1 MRGRQTTGTRRIK
14 RAVIIGNSGGGKS
27 TLARRLSSA
36 WRSPHVEIDSLL
48 WQPGW
53 ELTPVEIYNIEH
65 ARLIAEENWIIDGL
79 GRLDSIPDRLARA
92 TDIVVVDMPLWM
104 HFWLAAERQIRWS
117 TGGIENPP
125 AGLTKMP
132 STEALFRTIWEV
144 KSNAENGFFG
154 SARLPNSTSSKI
166 GRERHRRSRCALS
179 SPLPLAGEV
188 DALGR
193 ARRVGEEART
203 STIKEPPPQPSPAS
217 DRKREREQ
225 TAIAPRAP
233 EIFEGAHRRPR

>member
-1 MRGRQTTGTRRIK
+1 MK

-36 WRSPHVEIDSLL
+36 WRSPHVEIDALL

-53 ELTPVEIYNIEH
+53 QLTSADIYNAEH

-125 AGLTKMP
+125 AGLTQMP
-132 STEALFRTIWEV
+132 PTEALFRTIWEV
-144 KSNAENGFFG
+144 DQNWMPEIR
-154 SARLPNSTSSKI
+154 RLVALEKQR
-166 GRERHRRSRCALS
+166 GKRVFRLS
-179 SPLPLAGEV
+179 S
-188 DALGR
+188 
-193 ARRVGEEART
+193 
-203 STIKEPPPQPSPAS
+203 
-217 DRKREREQ
+217 
-225 TAIAPRAP
+225 IA
-233 EIFEGAHRRPR
+233 ELDGFDGLS